1 MVNCFIQGQNVQALW
16 DSGSQVTIIDE
27 LWKEVHLPDIKL
39 RHISDI
45 LDVTPA
51 LDIKAANGE
60 SMPYT
65 GWVEITFRLAS
76 GAAAKTEVIAPT
88 LVMKGSKLA
97 QPIIGSNVI
106 KIIIDS
112 EMKQSG
118 TTHREQLSKT
128 VRAAFPGHRYFCEA
142 SNRCC

>member
-1 MVNCFIQGQNVQALW
+1 MINFFIQGQSVQALW

-27 LWKEVHLPDIKL
+27 LWKEVHLPDTRL
-39 RHISDI
+39 RDISDI
-45 LDVTPA
+45 LDLTPA

-76 GAAAKTEVIAPT
+76 GAAAKTEVIVPT
-88 LVMKGSKLA
+88 LVMKGGKLA

-118 TTHREQLSKT
+118 YYS
-128 VRAAFPGHRYFCEA
+128 
-142 SNRCC
+142 

>member
-1 MVNCFIQGQNVQALW
+1 MTANITSKREKQAKRAPLVGEKHMINFFIQGQSVQALW

-27 LWKEVHLPDIKL
+27 LWKEVHLPDTRL
-39 RHISDI
+39 RDISDI
-45 LDVTPA
+45 LDLTPA

-76 GAAAKTEVIAPT
+76 GAAAKTEVIVPT
-88 LVMKGSKLA
+88 LVMKGGKLA

-118 TTHREQLSKT
+118 YYS
-128 VRAAFPGHRYFCEA
+128 
-142 SNRCC
+142 